1 MLKVVNYTTERVSG
15 EDPSQGKGR
24 SGNFSI
30 AKKSWTMI
38 LQEQFVL
45 GCLKVLANRDKQNA
59 LITAQRALHQ
69 LDNKKAI
76 ERHTELASD

>member
-1 MLKVVNYTTERVSG
+1 MQPHSERVDWGQIKSVMLKVVNYTTERVSG

-30 AKKSWTMI
+30 AKTMI

-45 GCLKVLANRDKQNA
+45 GCL
-59 LITAQRALHQ
+59 
-69 LDNKKAI
+69 
-76 ERHTELASD
+76 

>member
-30 AKKSWTMI
+30 AKTMI

-45 GCLKVLANRDKQNA
+45 GCL
-59 LITAQRALHQ
+59 
-69 LDNKKAI
+69 
-76 ERHTELASD
+76 

>member
-1 MLKVVNYTTERVSG
+1 MLKVVNSTTEKVSG

-38 LQEQFVL
+38 RQEQFVL
-45 GCLKVLANRDKQNA
+45 GCL
-59 LITAQRALHQ
+59 
-69 LDNKKAI
+69 
-76 ERHTELASD
+76 